1 MTAPRSSTV
10 STVDTASSRAD
21 GGSGPGVALPDVAG
35 GVVSRVP
42 TPRQAA
48 APSPLRYPP
57 PLEKV
62 TG

>member
-1 MTAPRSSTV
+1 MTAPTSSTV

-21 GGSGPGVALPDVAG
+21 GDPQAE
-35 GVVSRVP
+35 
-42 TPRQAA
+42 TPFAPASLVTIRSAA